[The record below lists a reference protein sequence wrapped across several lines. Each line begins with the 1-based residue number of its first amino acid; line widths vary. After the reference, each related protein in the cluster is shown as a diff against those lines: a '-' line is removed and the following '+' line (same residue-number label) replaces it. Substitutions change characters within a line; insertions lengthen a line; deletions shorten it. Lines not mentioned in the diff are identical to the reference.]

1 MAKIA
6 IVTDTNSG
14 ILPQEAESLGVY
26 TIPMPFFIDG
36 KLYLEGKDIDA
47 ETFFRFQAA
56 DAEIKTSMPSV
67 GDVADVWN
75 RLLKTYDRL
84 IYIPMSSGLSNSC
97 SVTALMAQD
106 EFPGR
111 VFVIDNQRIS
121 VTQRQSVLEAKAMAD
136 AGMEAEEICQKL
148 LETKLD
154 ASIYIAVD
162 TLKYLRRGG
171 RVTAA
176 AAAMGTVLNIK
187 PVLKIK
193 GEKLDAFAKVRG
205 KAAARESMLRALK
218 KEIATDPRLSKAEQ
232 EGRLGLGV
240 AYTGDR
246 AEGESM
252 AAVLQAA
259 FPDHLF
265 RMDPLALSIACHTGS
280 GAVGIGCY
288 VNLVPDFI

>member
-75 RLLKTYDRL
+75 RLLKTYDQL

-111 VFVIDNQRIS
+111 VFVVDNQRIS

-136 AGMEAEEICQKL
+136 AGMESGRNLPKTARN
-148 LETKLD
+148 ETRRLHLYRGRYAQVS
-154 ASIYIAVD
+154 AS
-162 TLKYLRRGG
+162 G
-171 RVTAA
+171 RA
-176 AAAMGTVLNIK
+176 GN
-187 PVLKIK
+187 
-193 GEKLDAFAKVRG
+193 GCRCRD
-205 KAAARESMLRALK
+205 
-218 KEIATDPRLSKAEQ
+218 
-232 EGRLGLGV
+232 
-240 AYTGDR
+240 GDR
-246 AEGESM
+246 TQYQAGAENQRRK
-252 AAVLQAA
+252 ARCLCQ
-259 FPDHLF
+259 
-265 RMDPLALSIACHTGS
+265 
-280 GAVGIGCY
+280 GAWKSRGT
-288 VNLVPDFI
+288 

>member
-14 ILPQEAESLGVY
+14 ILPQEAEQLGVY
-26 TIPMPFFIDG
+26 TISMPFYIDG
-36 KLYLEGKDIDA
+36 KLYLEGKNMDA
-47 ETFFRFQAA
+47 ETFFAFQAA
-56 DAEIKTSMPSV
+56 DAEIKTSMPPIGELADLWDQLLQAYTSV
-67 GDVADVWN
+67 
-75 RLLKTYDRL
+75 

-97 SVTALMAQD
+97 HTALQMAQED
-106 EFPGR
+106 YPGR
-111 VFVIDNQRIS
+111 VFVVDNQRIS

-148 LETKLD
+148 LDTKLD

-205 KAAARESMLRALK
+205 KAAAREEMLRALK
-218 KEIATDPRLSKAEQ
+218 NEIVADPQLAKAERN
-232 EGRLGLGV
+232 GRLGLGV

-246 AEGESM
+246 EEGEAM
-252 AAVLQAA
+252 AAVLQSA

-265 RMDPLALSIACHTGS
+265 RMDPLALSIACHTGR
-280 GAVGIGCY
+280 GALGIGCY
-288 VNLVPDFI
+288 VNLI

>member
-1 MAKIA
+1 MSKIA

-14 ILPQEAESLGVY
+14 ILPQEAETLGVY
-26 TIPMPFFIDG
+26 TVPMPFFIDG

-67 GDVADVWN
+67 GDVAELWK
-75 RLLKTYDRL
+75 RLLQSYDQL
-84 IYIPMSSGLSNSC
+84 LYIPMSSGLSNSC
-97 SVTALMAQD
+97 HTAALMAQE
-106 EFPGR
+106 EFSGR
-111 VFVIDNQRIS
+111 VFVVDNQRIS
-121 VTQRQSVLEAKAMAD
+121 VTQRQSVLEAKAMAG

-176 AAAMGTVLNIK
+176 AAAMGAVLNIK

-205 KAAARESMLRALK
+205 KAAAHEEMLRALK
-218 KEIATDPRLSKAEQ
+218 KEMATDPRLSEAERS
-232 EGRLGLGV
+232 GRLGVGV
-240 AYTGDR
+240 AYTGGR
-246 AEGESM
+246 EEGEAM

-265 RMDPLALSIACHTGS
+265 RMDPLALSIACHTGR
-280 GAVGIGCY
+280 GALGIGCY
-288 VNLVPDFI
+288 VNLI

>member
-47 ETFFRFQAA
+47 ETFFQFQAA

-121 VTQRQSVLEAKAMAD
+121 VTQRQSVLEAKAMAE

-259 FPDHLF
+259 FPDHLL
-265 RMDPLALSIACHTGS
+265 RMDPLALSIACHTGR
-280 GAVGIGCY
+280 GALGIGYY
-288 VNLVPDFI
+288 VDLIK

>member
-47 ETFFRFQAA
+47 ETFFQFQAA

-111 VFVIDNQRIS
+111 VFVVDNQRIS

-193 GEKLDAFAKVRG
+193 GEKLDAFVKVRG

-232 EGRLGLGV
+232 TGRLGLGV

-252 AAVLQAA
+252 AAVLQTA
-259 FPDHLF
+259 FPDHLL
-265 RMDPLALSIACHTGS
+265 RMDSLALSIACHTGR
-280 GAVGIGCY
+280 GALGIGCY
-288 VNLVPDFI
+288 VNLVPNFI